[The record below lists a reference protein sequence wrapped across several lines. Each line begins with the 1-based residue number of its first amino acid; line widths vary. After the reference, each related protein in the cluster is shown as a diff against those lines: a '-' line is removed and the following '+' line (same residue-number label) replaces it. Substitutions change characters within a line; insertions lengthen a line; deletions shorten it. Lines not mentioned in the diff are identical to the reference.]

1 MRTRTS
7 TWFETCVQYEKTME
21 DGLQKKVIE
30 QYVVDA
36 FSFTEAESAIT
47 EEMSAYISG
56 EFRVKTIRQ
65 AAYGEIFFSDAAADD
80 RWFKAKLMFITID
93 EKTEKEKR
101 TANTY
106 LVQAHTIQ
114 QAMKYIEQVMGG
126 TLIDYEI
133 AAISDT
139 KIFDVFEH
147 ENKARRPEPDDR
159 PEYESD
165 GNDETPAAEPEK
177 EGE

>member
-7 TWFETCVQYEKTME
+7 TWFETSVQYEKTME

-65 AAYGEIFFSDAAADD
+65 AAYGEIFFSDATADD

-126 TLIDYEI
+126 TMIDYEV

-147 ENKARRPEPDDR
+147 ENKVRRPEPDDR

-165 GNDETPAAEPEK
+165 GNEEAPAAEPEK

>member
-7 TWFETCVQYEKTME
+7 TWFETSVQYEKTME

-126 TLIDYEI
+126 TMIDYEV

-147 ENKARRPEPDDR
+147 ENKVRRSEPDDR

-165 GNDETPAAEPEK
+165 ENGEAPAAEPEK

>member
-7 TWFETCVQYEKTME
+7 TWFETSVQYEKTME
-21 DGLQKKVIE
+21 DDLQKKVIE

-47 EEMSAYISG
+47 EEMSSYISG

-80 RWFKAKLMFITID
+80 RWFKAKLMFINTD
-93 EKTEKEKR
+93 EKTGKAKR
-101 TANTY
+101 TPNTY

-114 QAMKYIEQVMGG
+114 QAMKYIDQVMGG

-165 GNDETPAAEPEK
+165 GNDETPAAKTEK
-177 EGE
+177 ERE

>member
-7 TWFETCVQYEKTME
+7 TWFETSVQYEKTME

-114 QAMKYIEQVMGG
+114 
-126 TLIDYEI
+126 
-133 AAISDT
+133 
-139 KIFDVFEH
+139 
-147 ENKARRPEPDDR
+147 
-159 PEYESD
+159 
-165 GNDETPAAEPEK
+165 
-177 EGE
+177 